1 MPVAAMIDFSMP
13 ETEPKYRISAP
24 SAEASSINGSKGTT
38 CPADPPPVNASLLP
52 ANVFPWSCV
61 TIQLI
66 RMSKREVRPNDVAPP
81 SYRPPR
87 INEHCQRP
95 PCHRSERQI
104 NCLYPAIMPAMP
116 SDPYQMLQL
125 KGSTVETF
133 DEGVWSRPNDRCRSA
148 RRRSDRDRPRA
159 TTVRSW
165 PIDCAR
171 EPSGIRALHVAPPNN
186 VGRRSSHCPL
196 GLRRHPQAKLLAKAV
211 TWTLDF
217 RRAFGPSNA
226 LYIASCAPYEL
237 DPERERYDSAH
248 PSNSANDCAS
258 APRRIPRWRM
268 FATHSASS
276 TSIQTSADAAGR
288 ISETIQP

>member
-171 EPSGIRALHVAPPNN
+171 EPSGIRALHVAPATQCPSSIEP
-186 VGRRSSHCPL
+186 RSAWA
-196 GLRRHPQAKLLAKAV
+196 GV
-211 TWTLDF
+211 
-217 RRAFGPSNA
+217 
-226 LYIASCAPYEL
+226 
-237 DPERERYDSAH
+237 
-248 PSNSANDCAS
+248 
-258 APRRIPRWRM
+258 
-268 FATHSASS
+268 ASS
-276 TSIQTSADAAGR
+276 GEAA
-288 ISETIQP
+288 SEGSNLDSRFQACLWSLKRVVYRLVRAIRTRSRTRAVRLGPP